1 MALPD
6 LQKSTGNL
14 RSIRTKLESLVMR
27 KNKLIASFKKRLEEK
42 EIEEL
47 QAKLKNTRDTTY
59 ES

>member
-6 LQKSTGNL
+6 LQKSTGHL

-47 QAKLKNTRDTTY
+47 RTKLKNTRDTTY

>member
-1 MALPD
+1 MAAPD
-6 LQKSTGNL
+6 SEKSTGHL
-14 RSIRTKLESLVMR
+14 RSIRTKLESLVLR